1 MFITPTYKSDAVMR
15 KGGLNLCSP
24 DLEFGVMNSQRD
36 IAYSQM
42 PRNLGEISRK
52 SIWFQGN

>member
-1 MFITPTYKSDAVMR
+1 MR

-24 DLEFGVMNSQRD
+24 DLEFGVMSSQRD